1 MKMKFLAFLFVSVLS
16 LNAFAEEAAVVAA
29 DPAAVAVEAAPADA
43 AEAEAAAVEAAPVV
57 EEAPAPVEEKSW
69 WESWFE

>member
-16 LNAFAEEAAVVAA
+16 LNAFAEEAAVVAS
-29 DPAAVAVEAAPADA
+29 DPSAVAVEAAPADA
-43 AEAEAAAVEAAPVV
+43 AVEAAPVEAAPVV